1 MNGAFAAGYIVMPL
15 VSTRIQADYGFAP
28 LFIATGVF
36 YTLAIAANYWL
47 FLRPERAARGAGRVC
62 QPPA

>member
-1 MNGAFAAGYIVMPL
+1 